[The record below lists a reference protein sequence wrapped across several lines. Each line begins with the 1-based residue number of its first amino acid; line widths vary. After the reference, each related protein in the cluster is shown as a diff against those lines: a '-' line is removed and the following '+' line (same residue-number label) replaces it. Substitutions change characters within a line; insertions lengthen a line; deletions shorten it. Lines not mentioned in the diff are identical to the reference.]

1 MNAPSLV
8 WLSLSDDRTVL
19 AKIQGMDGFQRYVSM
34 LRLDS
39 IENNTP
45 TIDGWHILR
54 EVIGGGTSQDHG
66 SIASICQV
74 LQNYL
79 AIEHGGGKEDARKAQ
94 DLFAPQASLLGVG
107 TSPLDETPS
116 SDCWSAPSGS
126 LLEIPLDTYLEGV
139 ASQSPHSTKS
149 KVKDSIVQVDIMGE
163 AAAATV
169 HVGNG
174 AQTTIFV
181 DHLLLGCH
189 ANNQWKILSKTF
201 TPRVWP
207 K

>member
-1 MNAPSLV
+1 
-8 WLSLSDDRTVL
+8 
-19 AKIQGMDGFQRYVSM
+19 MDGFQRYVSM

-39 IENNTP
+39 KENQTP
-45 TIDGWHILR
+45 TNDGWHILR
-54 EVIGGGTSQDHG
+54 EVIGGGTSSQVHG

-79 AIEHGGGKEDARKAQ
+79 AIEHGGGKEDKHKAQ
-94 DLFAPQASLLGVG
+94 DLFAPQASLLVVG
-107 TSPLDETPS
+107 TSPLDVEPL
-116 SDCWSAPSGS
+116 SDWSAPSGF
-126 LLEIPLDTYLEGV
+126 LLEISLDTYLEGV
-139 ASQSPHSTKS
+139 ASQSPHSTES
-149 KVKDSIVQVDIMGE
+149 KANDSIVQVDILGE

-174 AQTTIFV
+174 AQTTVFV

-189 ANNQWKILSKTF
+189 ANQWKILSKTF